1 MKGLLP
7 WSSNYTF
14 LVHIEHE
21 DLTVPAVYKPVR
33 GERPLWDF
41 PDGTRLNGEQQLS
54 VLAEKTQCALPE

>member
-41 PDGTRLNGEQQLS
+41 PEGTLFKREVAAYVVGESLGWG
-54 VLAEKTQCALPE
+54 